1 MTRVRKG
8 RLNEDD
14 LDCRHAR
21 CLVHA
26 GFGIHFYRDVGP
38 DNGNKVTCEQ
48 AQADSRNG
56 MTKLDRDHD
65 GYACD
70 RQCGD

>member
-1 MTRVRKG
+1 MKTILIAAMLAALSVPA
-8 RLNEDD
+8 LAYT
-14 LDCRHAR
+14 CTH
-21 CLVHA
+21 
-26 GFGIHFYRDVGP
+26 DVGP

-48 AQADSRNG
+48 AQADLRNG